1 MSVVLFIHLSFCLP
15 LHKAI
20 YITSATAGV
29 KSYFLTVLV
38 GHVLGFRIVNL
49 GKSVYIV
56 CLKVLEDS
64 VNVFEIC
71 MHIIHII
78 KIRMKNFLV
87 KYKGLI

>member
-1 MSVVLFIHLSFCLP
+1 M
-15 LHKAI
+15 
-20 YITSATAGV
+20 
-29 KSYFLTVLV
+29 
-38 GHVLGFRIVNL
+38 NL
-49 GKSVYIV
+49 GKPVYIV